1 MRYSILLTG
10 LFILSSLL
18 SQAQYRRSTEV
29 KAGAN
34 VAQTF
39 SPSGFYRFAQF
50 SKGSLYSKLR
60 SGNSGQL
67 FNYNLLYNKIQFIN
81 NGDTM
86 EIANPT
92 LFDSLKIDS
101 QVFYYRQDYGYL
113 ELIAANYPVR
123 LVRRTT
129 IKLKSQSIGAYDGGT
144 TTSSIS
150 KMNSYMVGINV
161 YSFASNE
168 DLIIKENIDWYW
180 MNEAGEIKPA
190 TKKNLL
196 IFLSPA
202 KQQQAETL
210 IKENKINFNKEENLR
225 RLIQAL

>member
-10 LFILSSLL
+10 LFILLAPL
-18 SQAQYRRSTEV
+18 SQAQYRKSTEV

-39 SPSGFYRFAQF
+39 SPTGFYRFARF

-60 SGNSGQL
+60 SGSSAQL

-101 QVFYYRQDYGYL
+101 QVFYYRHDYGYL
-113 ELIAANYPVR
+113 ELIAANHPIR
-123 LVRRTT
+123 LVRKTT
-129 IKLKSQSIGAYDGGT
+129 IKLKSQSVGAYDGST

-161 YSFASNE
+161 YSFVSNE
-168 DLIIKENIDWYW
+168 DVVIKENIDWYW

-190 TKKNLL
+190 TRNNLL
-196 IFLSPA
+196 IFLSPD
-202 KQQQAETL
+202 KQQRTEIF
-210 IKENKINFNKEENLR
+210 IKENKINFNKEESLI
-225 RLIQAL
+225 RLIKAL